1 MIPTR
6 TTITQYRQPIVV
18 ALFILLAVV
27 LDLAGC

>member
-1 MIPTR
+1 MKHTR
-6 TTITQYRQPIVV
+6 TTLAQYHEPIVV